1 MSIDHGVFSTYNNE
15 ALHNAVANGGNGFP
29 VPQGQTVQQTATAL
43 KLYVYNLVREEDN
56 CVKQLQR
63 PGGIVYFPHVFHR
76 MMDHQY
82 RQVKA
87 ALTEAFITENA
98 PLAQWSLGLN
108 HPLGTVFKITGGGD
122 RNGYRDSGPGE
133 LYPWGTDMLYTSMY
147 QKVC

>member
-1 MSIDHGVFSTYNNE
+1 MSIDPGVFITYNDE
-15 ALHNAVANGGNGFP
+15 AIHNAIANSGNGFP

-56 CVKQLQR
+56 CVEQLQR

-82 RQVKA
+82 NQVKA
-87 ALTEAFITENA
+87 ALTEAFITENT

-108 HPLGTVFKITGGGD
+108 HPLGRYSKSRGGG
-122 RNGYRDSGPGE
+122 
-133 LYPWGTDMLYTSMY
+133 
-147 QKVC
+147 